1 MIDSSFEVIL
11 CYKAHP
17 GKEINDSGGEF
28 PGTSDFISSSYPS
41 ASRFLCATDL
51 YLRAPLAARRVAENR
66 KRLERLALPVSSCLM
81 PERIPEKLELSDGVW
96 SLNLEPWIRLDNVA
110 MNRNNVAT

>member
-41 ASRFLCATDL
+41 ASRFLAHGLIPPRTPRCATCCGKSETSGTISF
-51 YLRAPLAARRVAENR
+51 A
-66 KRLERLALPVSSCLM
+66 CFLM
-81 PERIPEKLELSDGVW
+81 PH
-96 SLNLEPWIRLDNVA
+96 A
-110 MNRNNVAT
+110 

>member
-41 ASRFLCATDL
+41 ASRFLAPRTHTSAHPS
-51 YLRAPLAARRVAENR
+51 LRDVMRT
-66 KRLERLALPVSSCLM
+66 
-81 PERIPEKLELSDGVW
+81 IG
-96 SLNLEPWIRLDNVA
+96 NVC
-110 MNRNNVAT
+110 ND

>member
-41 ASRFLCATDL
+41 ASRFLAPRTHTSG
-51 YLRAPLAARRVAENR
+51 APLAARRVAENR
-66 KRLERLALPVSSCLM
+66 KRLN
-81 PERIPEKLELSDGVW
+81 D
-96 SLNLEPWIRLDNVA
+96 
-110 MNRNNVAT
+110 